1 MAQVSCARLLQLLRG
16 TGKPG
21 QSMPVQG
28 TCASPLGDS
37 CPSPK
42 FRPPDFASLSSL
54 DVWGGNQL
62 LTVKTS
68 GLLFNFSVG
77 WNFGEAHVCK
87 SRSLTK
93 RGLSFFQA
101 SRFAAPP

>member
-1 MAQVSCARLLQLLRG
+1 MQSRKERELVNQDCQTEDELRREAHEEEAAGNQAATTQAHARSRVTNRRMAQVSCARLLQLLRG

-42 FRPPDFASLSSL
+42 FRPPVFSSL
-54 DVWGGNQL
+54 
-62 LTVKTS
+62 
-68 GLLFNFSVG
+68 FS
-77 WNFGEAHVCK
+77 
-87 SRSLTK
+87 
-93 RGLSFFQA
+93 
-101 SRFAAPP
+101 